1 MKLAS
6 LKPVRPHFQ
15 TSSDLRFMLLMPNI
29 FGFKGGIQVY
39 SRFLLEALLELF
51 PQATYD
57 ILLKYDRPEDIR
69 PWFKSDRLRFHCFG
83 RWPRLV
89 QSVLMTGRVFQVGL
103 QHPPSLVIST
113 QVGYG
118 VAGDWL
124 NRWTG
129 VPYWVVGHG
138 LEVWNLPPSA
148 QCKALRRSNRVIAV
162 SHYTRDRLLR
172 EQPLDPGQVSVLPN
186 TFDPE
191 QFQIG
196 PKPDHLLQRYGL
208 RPDQPVILTIT
219 RLGKSAAY
227 KGYEQILRSLV
238 ELRRDL
244 PTIHYILGGKGD
256 DRPRIEALIAE
267 LGVEKH
273 VTLAGFIAD
282 EELADHYRLCDVFT
296 MPSKGEGF
304 GIVYLEAMAC
314 GKPTLAGNQDGA
326 VDPLAQGALG
336 CLIDPDNL
344 SELQAS
350 LRQILQ
356 GTYPNSLLYQPEA
369 LRQAVLERYA
379 FEQFRDKLARLLA
392 EEGIRPE
399 AIAPSYSA
407 RLD

>member
-1 MKLAS
+1 
-6 LKPVRPHFQ
+6 
-15 TSSDLRFMLLMPNI
+15 MLLMPNL
-29 FGFKGGIQVY
+29 FGFKGGVQVY

-57 ILLKYDRPEDIR
+57 ILLKYDRPEDIQ
-69 PWFKSDRLRFHCFG
+69 PWFKGDRLRFHCFG
-83 RWPRLV
+83 RWPRLA
-89 QSVLMTGRVFQVGL
+89 QSMLMTGQVLRLGL
-103 QHPPSLVIST
+103 QRPPSLVIST

-129 VPYWVVGHG
+129 TPYWVVGHG

-148 QCKALRRSNRVIAV
+148 MGRALRRANRVIAV

-172 EQPLDPGQVSVLPN
+172 EQPLDPGQVGVLPN

-191 QFQIG
+191 QFQLG
-196 PKPDHLLQRYGL
+196 PKPDYLLQRYGL
-208 RPDQPVILTIT
+208 QPDQPVILTIT
-219 RLGKSAAY
+219 RLGKSATY

-238 ELRRDL
+238 ALRRDF
-244 PTIHYILGGKGD
+244 PTIRYILGGKGD

-267 LGVEKH
+267 LGIAEQ

-282 EELADHYRLCDVFT
+282 EELADHYRLCDVFA

-304 GIVYLEAMAC
+304 GIVYLEALAC

-326 VDPLAQGALG
+326 VDPLERGALG
-336 CLIDPDNL
+336 CLIDPDDL

-350 LRQILQ
+350 LRQLLQ
-356 GTYPNSLLYQPEA
+356 GTYPNPLLYQPEA
-369 LRQAVLERYA
+369 LRQAVMERYA
-379 FEQFRDKLARLLA
+379 FGQFRDKLARLLA
-392 EEGIRPE
+392 GEGIRPE
-399 AIAPSYSA
+399 AIAPSQAATRS
-407 RLD
+407 